1 MKKIISMLCVL
12 LTFLMA
18 FPLTSF
24 AAESKIATLDYTV
37 ESSYTV
43 TLPEY
48 IEANVDGQE
57 LKISNA
63 VIPFGYEVDVTAEFD
78 NQLKLREANGVT
90 IPYTLFAD
98 DEAVTSGNSILKQM
112 AGASENV
119 TTTLSAK
126 VSTDAI
132 YAGVYTAT
140 VNFNIDVKEIIQTNY
155 TAEEIEN
162 NPLLYGIGLTKPEYV
177 VAQFSEDYSTVL
189 VTKNGEDSDGRMK
202 GFEARKSPFSL
213 NKETL
218 KSVFVK
224 EGVTTIGSCAFYECE
239 TTTQISLPDGI
250 TKIADNSF
258 YHCTALEEIYLS
270 DTILAID
277 RLAFSGCKAL
287 TELTLPKDLTIV
299 SHHAF
304 SNCTSLEMVVLGDK
318 VKKIDSHAFGSCQ
331 SLKTINLPEGLESI
345 GVWSFRYCYALEHVT
360 LPETVTSLGW
370 CAFGQCKNLKTI
382 NIPESITVIEDSLF
396 SDCYSL
402 ESIVIPSG
410 VTSIGKWGFSHCRNI
425 TSLELPESLDSIDT
439 YAFSSMSK
447 LESFSIS
454 ENNEYFC
461 TVDGILYSKDMTK
474 LHYFP
479 LAKDVT
485 EFTVPSS
492 VTTIGT
498 VAFGR
503 HTTLT
508 DIYVYETVTT
518 IEDGMFGNANRPM
531 VHTPVGSAMEQYC
544 IDNNITYDNVMI

>member
-12 LTFLMA
+12 LTLLTA
-18 FPLTSF
+18 FPFTSF

-37 ESSYTV
+37 KSSYTV

-48 IEANVDGQE
+48 IEANTDGQE
-57 LKISNA
+57 VKIADA
-63 VIPFGYEVDVTAEFD
+63 VIPFGYEVDITAEFD
-78 NQLKLREANGVT
+78 NQLKLREVNGIT
-90 IPYTLFAD
+90 IPYTLYAD
-98 DEAVTSGNSILKQM
+98 DEEIASDGSVLKQM
-112 AGASENV
+112 AGVSEDAV
-119 TTTLSAK
+119 TTLTAK
-126 VSTDAI
+126 TSSDAN
-132 YAGVYTAT
+132 YSGVYTAT
-140 VNFNIDVKEIIQTNY
+140 VNFNIDVKEITRTDY

-177 VAQFSEDYSTVL
+177 VAQFSEDYSSVL

-202 GFEARKSPFSL
+202 SFEARKSPFSL

-218 KSVFVK
+218 KTVFVK

-239 TTTQISLPDGI
+239 NTTQISLPDGI
-250 TKIADNSF
+250 TKIADNAF
-258 YHCTALEEIYLS
+258 YHCTALKEMYLS
-270 DTILAID
+270 DTILIID

-287 TELTLPKDLTIV
+287 AEITLPKDLTIV

-304 SNCTSLEMVVLGDK
+304 SNCTSLETVVLGDK
-318 VKKIDSHAFGSCQ
+318 VKKIDSHAFGSCE
-331 SLKTINLPEGLESI
+331 SLKNIKFPEGLESI

-360 LPETVTSLGW
+360 LPESVTSLGW

-382 NIPESITVIEDSLF
+382 NIPEGITVIEDSLF

-425 TSLELPESLDSIDT
+425 TSLELAESLASIDT
-439 YAFSSMSK
+439 YAFSSMSQ

-454 ENNEYFC
+454 ESNEYFC

-485 EFTVPSS
+485 EYTVPSS

-498 VAFGR
+498 SAFGS
-503 HTTLT
+503 HTTLK
-508 DIYVYETVTT
+508 DIYVYETVTA
-518 IEDGMFGNANRPM
+518 IEDGMFSNANHPM
-531 VHTPVGSAMEQYC
+531 IHTPSGSAMEQYC

>member
-1 MKKIISMLCVL
+1 MKKIISMFCVL
-12 LTFLMA
+12 LTLLTA

-24 AAESKIATLDYTV
+24 AAESKTATLDYTV

-48 IEANVDGQE
+48 IEANADGQE
-57 LKISNA
+57 VKISNA

-98 DEAVTSGNSILKQM
+98 DEEVTSGNSILKKM
-112 AGASENV
+112 AGASEKA
-119 TTTLSAK
+119 TITLSAK
-126 VSTDAI
+126 VSSDAI

-155 TAEEIEN
+155 TVEEIEN
-162 NPLLYGIGLTKPEYV
+162 NPLLYGIGSTKPEYV
-177 VAQFSEDYSTVL
+177 VAHFSEDYSTVL
-189 VTKNGEDSDGRMK
+189 VTQNGDDSDGRMK

-224 EGVTTIGSCAFYECE
+224 EGVTNIGKSAFHECE

-250 TKIADNSF
+250 TQIGDSAFNYCS
-258 YHCTALEEIYLS
+258 ALEEIYLS
-270 DTILAID
+270 DTILTID

-287 TELTLPKDLTIV
+287 TEVRLPKDLTLV

-304 SNCTSLEMVVLGDK
+304 SNCTLLETVVLGDK

-331 SLKTINLPEGLESI
+331 SLKTINFPEGLESI
-345 GVWSFRYCYALEHVT
+345 GVWSFRCCYALEHVT

-370 CAFGQCKNLKTI
+370 SAFGQCRNLKTT
-382 NIPESITVIEDSLF
+382 NIPEGITVIEDSLF

-402 ESIVIPSG
+402 ESIVLPSG
-410 VTSIGKWGFSHCRNI
+410 VTSIGKWGFSHCKSI
-425 TSLELPESLDSIDT
+425 TSLELPESLTSINT
-439 YAFSSMSK
+439 YSFSGMDN
-447 LESFSIS
+447 LEIFSIS
-454 ENNEYFC
+454 ESNEYFC

-485 EFTVPSS
+485 EYTVPSS
-492 VTTIGT
+492 VTTIET
-498 VAFGR
+498 SAFGK

-508 DIYVYETVTT
+508 DIYVYETVTN
-518 IEDGMFGNANRPM
+518 IEDGMFSNANHPM
-531 VHTPVGSAMEQYC
+531 VHTPAGSTMEQYC
-544 IDNNITYDNVMI
+544 IDNNITYDNVMN